1 MCVNYYKESQEEQ
14 YAIFF
19 ILLICSFVKH
29 SLVMQIIDCKL
40 MKPRVCAAAHHQCFL
55 GATIENI
62 WLVG

>member
-14 YAIFF
+14 YTIFF

-40 MKPRVCAAAHHQCFL
+40 MKPRVCAAAHHQRFL